1 MSDLNIDCIV
11 RKDMSRHDF
20 LSELKKAKNNKE
32 LLISLMARIDSEKR
46 EVKSTLSQISSE
58 PESALS
64 RGKNRQVYIRKL
76 KDRMST
82 LTTNRETVRQNISH
96 FKKVKNDGFTIP
108 SNNNFAIAFME
119 AAELIL
125 DEELFNEIEV
135 RAGVILTSK
144 GSKNI

>member
-1 MSDLNIDCIV
+1 
-11 RKDMSRHDF
+11 MSRHDF

-46 EVKSTLSQISSE
+46 EIKSTLSQISSE

-96 FKKVKNDGFTIP
+96 FKKVKNGGFTIP

>member
-1 MSDLNIDCIV
+1 
-11 RKDMSRHDF
+11 MSRHDF

-32 LLISLMARIDSEKR
+32 LLISLMARIDSVKR

-82 LTTNRETVRQNISH
+82 LTTNRETFRQNISH
-96 FKKVKNDGFTIP
+96 FKKVKNGGFTIP

-144 GSKNI
+144 SSKNI